1 MSISNWLKAFKT
13 LNLFKVILFSEYQK
27 ESMIG
32 RGGTSILI
40 TCLAKAVVATQAVP
54 VREEKSILGA

>member
-40 TCLAKAVVATQAVP
+40 TSLAKAVVATQAEP
-54 VREEKSILGA
+54 VR